1 LTKIKKTSNEI
12 KDVYMMQDDALTF
25 DRKSDS
31 MHIMSG
37 ATDLIKNS
45 LSSKEHIVPMGGVT
59 FMEAE
64 KSAAFKGFDQM
75 RDNEKYIKHGP

>member
-1 LTKIKKTSNEI
+1 
-12 KDVYMMQDDALTF
+12 
-25 DRKSDS
+25 
-31 MHIMSG
+31 MSG

-45 LSSKEHIVPMGGVT
+45 LSSKEHIIPMGGVT

-64 KSAAFKGFDQM
+64 KSAALKGFDQM